1 MAENAELRKKVKR
14 LHNNTYRLQ
23 SSLNRLRDLL
33 SKLQTNNLLGEEQ
46 VAVMEKCFR
55 DAV

>member
-23 SSLNRLRDLL
+23 SSLNKLRDLL